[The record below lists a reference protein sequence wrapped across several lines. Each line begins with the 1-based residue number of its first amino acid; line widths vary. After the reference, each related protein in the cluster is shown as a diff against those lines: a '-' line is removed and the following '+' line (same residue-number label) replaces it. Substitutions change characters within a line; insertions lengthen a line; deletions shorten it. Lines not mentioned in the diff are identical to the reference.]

1 MRNPIP
7 SVAMPRACV
16 MLPRWPRP
24 SLEMGLGEVVV
35 LLTDWYAES
44 QHAHESI
51 VGVVVDVGD
60 ATAGEYLEVVTD
72 EQAVQHD
79 HGRARAQLLDVEA
92 DPVGGYLGHERMNST
107 RSPTVSAMI

>member
-24 SLEMGLGEVVV
+24 LLEMGLGEVVV
-35 LLTDWYAES
+35 LLMDWYALS
-44 QHAHESI
+44 QHAHEPI

-60 ATAGEYLEVVTD
+60 ATAGGHLEVVTD
-72 EQAVQHD
+72 EQAVPHPIALGLVG
-79 HGRARAQLLDVEA
+79 HGREPLTLDDRPTAGGHRGQLALLA
-92 DPVGGYLGHERMNST
+92 
-107 RSPTVSAMI
+107 A

>member
-35 LLTDWYAES
+35 LLMDWYALS
-44 QHAHESI
+44 QHAHEPI

-60 ATAGEYLEVVTD
+60 ATAGGNPEGGTD
-72 EQAVQHD
+72 EKDAQHPIALRLVG
-79 HGRARAQLLDVEA
+79 HRREAPTLVGRATVW
-92 DPVGGYLGHERMNST
+92 GHRGQ
-107 RSPTVSAMI
+107 